1 MRTRF
6 LKSVITLLVS
16 MIASLVNQIGPLTG
30 VIWLLIVFFVIGSI
44 IIWFVGAFIFFI
56 PAIVAADI
64 MYFITG
70 NNSLAG
76 LAFLLVA
83 LSSLTQP
90 RRR

>member
-1 MRTRF
+1 M
-6 LKSVITLLVS
+6 
-16 MIASLVNQIGPLTG
+16 GPLAG
-30 VIWLLIVFFVIGSI
+30 IIWLLIVFLLIGSI

-56 PAIVAADI
+56 PAIIVAGI
-64 MYFITG
+64 VYFITG
-70 NNSLAG
+70 NDSLAG